1 MTYDELSRALVTT
14 TNALTQTKKQLE
26 DLTAKYYDVKR
37 QNEERAEIIRD
48 LLTVIEVDTKKLKAQ
63 LERRCEDD
71 GK

>member
-1 MTYDELSRALVTT
+1 MTYDEMARALVTT
-14 TNALTQTKKQLE
+14 TNALTQTKRQLE

-37 QNEERAEIIRD
+37 QNEERAEIIND
-48 LLTVIEVDTKKLKAQ
+48 LLTILEVDSKKLRAQ